1 MKEIFENVISSESFW
16 TVITGMIVYILSQY
30 YMEFFANPRKEYKK
44 LRQRI
49 IYTITMYCCYY
60 TNPYNPFKENENARS
75 KEEYDY
81 ASKEIRK
88 IGSELAGYI
97 GTIPKIR
104 YFKRKK
110 LNNVLSS
117 LIGISNGFYDI
128 SKNFDTIKENK
139 KLEKIIKDTLK
150 FN

>member
-1 MKEIFENVISSESFW
+1 MYAQIERGSLKEIFENVISSESFW

-60 TNPYNPFKENENARS
+60 TNPYNPFKEN
-75 KEEYDY
+75 
-81 ASKEIRK
+81 
-88 IGSELAGYI
+88 
-97 GTIPKIR
+97 
-104 YFKRKK
+104 
-110 LNNVLSS
+110 
-117 LIGISNGFYDI
+117 
-128 SKNFDTIKENK
+128 K